1 MKRRKFIPRWRQF
14 FLCSFLVTLLWSSP
28 VLCAEVTLAW
38 DPNSEADLAGYGIY
52 FREGSAGPPYSL
64 AGNVTLDEL
73 DNPNAPSFTV
83 TGLEEG
89 TRYYFAATAFDIDD
103 NESGYSTAVC
113 ADIAADGTISVCSS
127 SSGTSTTG
135 GSSGGG
141 GGGGG
146 CFITSAAQGPESAG
160 SLMNLL
166 LLLSGGMAC
175 LLAMWGRERS

>member
-160 SLMNLL
+160 NPMNLL
-166 LLLSGGMAC
+166 LVLAGGMAC